1 MVSTGINDAAR
12 QAVAVDSVPAAT
24 AGRGTAVARSGKT
37 APASSGKSGA
47 GVVAKVVANP
57 EVESGFAT
65 NEPDEDFE
73 ADGEASGKLSGWRIE
88 RNTNGFYRY
97 RWQIKD
103 RSGKPETYV
112 TSTGGTGYRR
122 GSKYLPRTN
131 ALQELKSNGKKRSK
145 RR

>member
-1 MVSTGINDAAR
+1 MDG
-12 QAVAVDSVPAAT
+12 Q
-24 AGRGTAVARSGKT
+24 GTAVAH
-37 APASSGKSGA
+37 SGKSAPAISGKSPVA
-47 GVVAKVVANP
+47 LVAKVVANP

-65 NEPDEDFE
+65 NEQDEDFE

-97 RWQIKD
+97 RWQVKD
-103 RSGKPETYV
+103 RSGNADTYI

-131 ALQELKSNGKKRSK
+131 ALQELKSNGKNRSK